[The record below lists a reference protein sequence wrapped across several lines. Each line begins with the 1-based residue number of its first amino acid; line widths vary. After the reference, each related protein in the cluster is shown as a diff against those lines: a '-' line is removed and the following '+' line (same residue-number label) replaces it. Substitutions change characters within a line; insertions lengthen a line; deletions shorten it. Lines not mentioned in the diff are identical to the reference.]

1 MNTDHK
7 SLIQYIKDI
16 LNKHGPEAVPPN
28 EHNQFLTP
36 DLIKCLHE
44 ILHPNKGYKFSFK
57 DETIIFKISGLG
69 DHQTPISYYIYI
81 ICRIILEIKDYS
93 IIFPNIN
100 DELKSIE
107 TNINKMDKNQIIGV
121 SARIRDKLDSL
132 NKKQR
137 VNLNCIVHCE
147 DIDPPER
154 VKKILNR
161 IGGNP
166 FSNEWTTDILL
177 LAQNTIID
185 LVTDN

>member
-69 DHQTPISYYIYI
+69 DHQTPISYYIY
-81 ICRIILEIKDYS
+81 
-93 IIFPNIN
+93 
-100 DELKSIE
+100 
-107 TNINKMDKNQIIGV
+107 TN
-121 SARIRDKLDSL
+121 
-132 NKKQR
+132 
-137 VNLNCIVHCE
+137 
-147 DIDPPER
+147 
-154 VKKILNR
+154 
-161 IGGNP
+161 
-166 FSNEWTTDILL
+166 
-177 LAQNTIID
+177 
-185 LVTDN
+185 